1 MLNKFMAIG
10 NLTVDPESKKVGG
23 DKTVCKF
30 SLAINN
36 RVNDTVTFIDVET
49 WNKSAEN
56 CKRFLSKGRKVL
68 VEGRIQLN
76 KWKSPSGENRSKL
89 FCVAD
94 AVTFLDKSDSPEKPP
109 QEDEQKKETPTEEED
124 DEFAEVPF

>member
-1 MLNKFMAIG
+1 MGIG
-10 NLTVDPESKKVGG
+10 NLTSDPESKKING

-30 SLAINN
+30 CLAINN
-36 RVNDTVTFIDVET
+36 RVNDTVTFIDIET

-56 CKRFLSKGRKVL
+56 CQRFLSKGRKVL

-76 KWKSPSGENRSKL
+76 KWQSQSGENRSKL

-94 AVTFLDKSDSPEKPP
+94 LVTFLDKSDSPQGETTTKTENEGSPKDAP
-109 QEDEQKKETPTEEED
+109 SDE
-124 DEFAEVPF
+124 DEFADIPF